1 MSGVGQTEKSGWAT
15 GKSVLT
21 SITDFVSGHRHVS
34 KVPTTELAAP
44 QHEVDIDQCVNRGI
58 GPELLAHL
66 AQVEHMIGI
75 GSGHFDRQR
84 LPYVFHEHHFT
95 AVGSAAL

>member
-1 MSGVGQTEKSGWAT
+1 LDKKSAAYLRER
-15 GKSVLT
+15 LT
-21 SITDFVSGHRHVS
+21 PLIRKTQ
-34 KVPTTELAAP
+34 PY
-44 QHEVDIDQCVNRGI
+44 DQCVNRGI

-75 GSGHFDRQR
+75 GSGHFDRLR